1 MANQKIIRLWGGLGN
16 QLFQYSLGKFLE
28 YELKKKVTYNIEWYS
43 YNQNRKFL
51 LNDILKFENT
61 TQSLKINFWS
71 KILNYRMEKIY
82 KYYFKKG
89 FDYSPR
95 VVIGYWQDI
104 FFANYLKN
112 SNFKL
117 NFFDQNNL
125 NLDKEYYVLHYRG
138 GDFFKS
144 KNHIVLSSKYYKKVK
159 DYFKDKILYCVS
171 DDHENLNKLLN
182 ELKLKNA
189 IKLNLSEFIT
199 VVEV

>member
-1 MANQKIIRLWGGLGN
+1 MAR
-16 QLFQYSLGKFLE
+16 Y
-28 YELKKKVTYNIEWYS
+28 
-43 YNQNRKFL
+43 
-51 LNDILKFENT
+51 
-61 TQSLKINFWS
+61 
-71 KILNYRMEKIY
+71 
-82 KYYFKKG
+82 
-89 FDYSPR
+89 
-95 VVIGYWQDI
+95 

-189 IKLNLSEFIT
+189 IKLNLSELDTFKLIYNSSGGIASNST
-199 VVEV
+199 FCWWPIFLSKNTNWVFPNSWLKGKSIVNENLNIENTLIV

>member
-104 FFANYLKN
+104 FL
-112 SNFKL
+112 
-117 NFFDQNNL
+117 Q
-125 NLDKEYYVLHYRG
+125 
-138 GDFFKS
+138 
-144 KNHIVLSSKYYKKVK
+144 I
-159 DYFKDKILYCVS
+159 I
-171 DDHENLNKLLN
+171 
-182 ELKLKNA
+182 
-189 IKLNLSEFIT
+189 
-199 VVEV
+199 